1 MSYKNI
7 EEDIYLSR
15 RYDEWELEDQTRAFI
30 ARLHEYSSR
39 EGFGG
44 ISWIIGQIESGKSVL
59 ASMLANQLLLSA
71 IDIRKVPLYQ
81 APSKL
86 LREIQRAIP
95 KDIFDKDHFRIIER
109 LSEVEPF
116 DVFFI
121 DEGYLSADAKDA
133 LTKQS
138 KNFIQSLVTLR
149 HSSVFSILNSQDDGI
164 LKRYR
169 TKAQFKFYKSLTDGF
184 IEENPIDKF
193 AKKHAE
199 LIPIL
204 KQKETLF
211 RITHPRF
218 TNGYPRIRVGKLVM
232 DYHDYCPW
240 WNEEISRNFEGE
252 TFDAMLR
259 RTEKIKD
266 RSENLIKL
274 LASKFH
280 DKITIAI
287 ARGFLWD
294 NYPEL
299 LIEFE
304 DHLKYIVNA
313 IKSRYKLEEFERLRY
328 KRKEKEEEEEDDD
341 NDTPS
346 SHYVDKI
353 YLPEVNRTISFQDFL
368 LNFYRINLKTLP
380 AKEREYHS
388 LIMWDW
394 ANGKSQ
400 ADIMDDRG
408 GSPNTIN
415 DIIKKYRSGIKL
427 SNDYHRVAFALEYY
441 IALYTDGIRQGG
453 QSQPDLMYYQNH
465 DKLGPGEVKLIETK
479 SNRIRFYIN
488 SRNSDHHSLTPSYEY
503 CLNHGL
509 KCFPL
514 FYFWPKWGITPI
526 MIPVNL
532 PEGSSQYENSFFV
545 EKASYEEYE
554 LNFKLFNKFTFFLA
568 PPRQ

>member
-1 MSYKNI
+1 MEYKRINS
-7 EEDIYLSR
+7 DIYYGRSNNS
-15 RYDEWELEDQTRAFI
+15 WELEDQTDEFI
-30 ARLHEYSSR
+30 TRLHEFSGKD
-39 EGFGG
+39 GFGG
-44 ISWIIGQIESGKSVL
+44 IAWTIGQIESGKSVL
-59 ASMLANQLLLSA
+59 GATLANQLLLYA
-71 IDIRKVPLYQ
+71 TDIRKVSLYQ

-95 KDIFDKDHFRIIER
+95 KDVFDTDHFRIIER

-116 DVFFI
+116 DIFFL
-121 DEGYLSADAKDA
+121 DEGYLGADAKDA
-133 LTKQS
+133 LTKSS

-164 LKRYR
+164 LRGYR

-184 IEENPIDKF
+184 IEENPRDKF
-193 AKKHAE
+193 AKRHAE
-199 LIPIL
+199 RIPIL
-204 KQKETLF
+204 KPQETIF

-218 TNGYPRIRVGKLVM
+218 TNGYPRIRTGILLM

-240 WNEEISRNFEGE
+240 WNEEISRSFEGE

-259 RTEKIKD
+259 RIEKIKD
-266 RSENLIKL
+266 RSEDLIRL

-280 DKITIAI
+280 DKITINVAK
-287 ARGFLWD
+287 GFLWD

-313 IKSRYKLEEFERLRY
+313 IKSRYKLEELERLKY
-328 KRKEKEEEEEDDD
+328 GRKKVEKEEEEES
-341 NDTPS
+341 TKS
-346 SHYVDKI
+346 SHHVNKI
-353 YLPEVNRTISFQDFL
+353 YLPEVSRDITFPDFL

-400 ADIMDDRG
+400 ADIMDDRS

-427 SNDYHRVAFALEYY
+427 SNDYHRVAFALEFY

-465 DKLGPGEVKLIETK
+465 DPLGPGEVKLVQTK

-488 SRNSDHHSLTPSYEY
+488 SRNTDHHSLTPSYEY

-509 KCFPL
+509 QRFPL
-514 FYFWPKWGITPI
+514 FYFWPKWGITPM
-526 MIPVNL
+526 MIPINL
-532 PEGSSQYENSFFV
+532 PSGSSQYENSLFV
-545 EKASYEEYE
+545 EKQDYEEYE
-554 LNFKLFNKFTFFLA
+554 LNFKTFNKFTFFLS
-568 PPRQ
+568 P

>member
-1 MSYKNI
+1 MSYRNI
-7 EEDIYLSR
+7 DEDVYLSR
-15 RYDEWELEDQTRAFI
+15 WVDDWELGDQTTAFI
-30 ARLHEYSSR
+30 ARLHKYSSR
-39 EGFGG
+39 KGFGG
-44 ISWIIGQIESGKSVL
+44 IAWTIGQIESGKSVL
-59 ASMLANQLLLSA
+59 GSTMANQLLLSA
-71 IDIRKVPLYQ
+71 LDIRKVPLYQ

-116 DVFFI
+116 DIFFL
-121 DEGYLSADAKDA
+121 DEGYLGADAKDA
-133 LTKQS
+133 LTKTS

-164 LKRYR
+164 LRGYR

-184 IEENPIDKF
+184 IEENPRDKF
-193 AKKHAE
+193 ARKHAE

-204 KQKETLF
+204 KPQETIF

-218 TNGYPRIRVGKLVM
+218 TNGYPRIRTGILTM
-232 DYHDYCPW
+232 DYNDYCPW
-240 WNEEISRNFEGE
+240 WNEEISRSFEGE

-280 DKITIAI
+280 DKITIAV
-287 ARGFLWD
+287 AKGFLWD

-313 IKSRYKLEEFERLRY
+313 IKSRYKLNELDRLKY
-328 KRKEKEEEEEDDD
+328 DKEIEKDENESI
-341 NDTPS
+341 TS
-346 SHYVDKI
+346 SNYIDKI
-353 YLPEVNRTISFQDFL
+353 YLPEVNRNITVPDFL
-368 LNFYRINLKTLP
+368 LNFYRINLKLLP
-380 AKEREYHS
+380 AKDREYHS
-388 LIMWDW
+388 LIMYDW
-394 ANGKSQ
+394 ANGLSQ
-400 ADIMDDRG
+400 ADIMEQRG

-415 DIIKKYRSGIKL
+415 TIIKKYRSGIKL
-427 SNDYHRVAFALEYY
+427 ANIHHRVAFALEYY
-441 IALYTDGIRQGG
+441 IALYTDGVRQGG

-465 DKLGPGEVKLIETK
+465 DPLGPGEVKLIQTK

-488 SRNSDHHSLTPSYEY
+488 SRNSDHHSLNPSYEY

-509 KCFPL
+509 TRFPL
-514 FYFWPKWGITPI
+514 FYFWPKWGITPM
-526 MIPVNL
+526 MIPVKL
-532 PEGSSQYENSFFV
+532 PEGGSQFENSFFV

-554 LNFKLFNKFTFFLA
+554 LNFKLFNKFMFFRA
-568 PPRQ
+568 PPG